1 MIAIKMLLSFLTA
14 FLVCYLM
21 IPFVI
26 KFAHVIGAIDVPK
39 DNRRVHTEPIPRL
52 GGMGI
57 AIAFMVSTLI
67 FCGVHRELISILFAA
82 TIVLV
87 TGVFD
92 DTRDLSAKLK
102 LIIQIIC
109 AGIVVYSGVQIDY
122 VANPFTGHL
131 IWLGYWGV
139 PISIV
144 WIVGVT
150 NCINLIDGL
159 DGLAAGISSIAALTL
174 ATVSLIHGYYNYAT
188 IFFCLA
194 GASIGFLPHNF
205 NPAKIFMGDTG
216 SLFLGFIL
224 SVMAIEGTVKST
236 TLIAVIVPV
245 LALAVPI
252 FDTAF
257 AIIRRKLAGKPIMQ
271 ADKGHL
277 HHRLLAKGL
286 SQRQTVLVLY
296 AASAILG
303 ASAVLITH
311 MKVIYGILIII
322 VDFMFIGYSVYRLK
336 ILHHDQHDVEK

>member
-1 MIAIKMLLSFLTA
+1 
-14 FLVCYLM
+14 
-21 IPFVI
+21 
-26 KFAHVIGAIDVPK
+26 
-39 DNRRVHTEPIPRL
+39 
-52 GGMGI
+52 
-57 AIAFMVSTLI
+57 
-67 FCGVHRELISILFAA
+67 
-82 TIVLV
+82 
-87 TGVFD
+87 
-92 DTRDLSAKLK
+92 
-102 LIIQIIC
+102 
-109 AGIVVYSGVQIDY
+109 
-122 VANPFTGHL
+122 
-131 IWLGYWGV
+131 
-139 PISIV
+139 
-144 WIVGVT
+144 
-150 NCINLIDGL
+150 
-159 DGLAAGISSIAALTL
+159 
-174 ATVSLIHGYYNYAT
+174 
-188 IFFCLA
+188 
-194 GASIGFLPHNF
+194 
-205 NPAKIFMGDTG
+205 MGDTG